1 MIENHQL
8 QLNLTQEEYN
18 QVITSTKGGNKQI
31 AEALIIKE
39 LDKSLEHRVE
49 LERRASVDFRK
60 MVDGLN
66 ETQLESVLNGLQKA
80 HKTTGSIAKTYALIT
95 GSERLASAIDKRI
108 EYGNEI
114 YMDRAGY
121 VVDKLREYN
130 NHDDIKLTPI
140 DFKKYR
146 EKSKEVVVEFKKHN
160 QIEKSKG
167 M

>member
-1 MIENHQL
+1 ML
-8 QLNLTQEEYN
+8 
-18 QVITSTKGGNKQI
+18 
-31 AEALIIKE
+31 IKE

-66 ETQLESVLNGLQKA
+66 EKQLEGVLDGLQKL
-80 HKTTGSIAKTYALIT
+80 HHSTDSLAKMYALMT
-95 GSERLASAIDKRI
+95 GSEKLASAIGKRV

-121 VVDKLREYN
+121 VVNKLREYN
-130 NHDDIKLTPI
+130 QESDVTLTPI

-146 EKSKEVVVEFKKHN
+146 EKSKEVVVETNRNKTLKN
-160 QIEKSKG
+160 N